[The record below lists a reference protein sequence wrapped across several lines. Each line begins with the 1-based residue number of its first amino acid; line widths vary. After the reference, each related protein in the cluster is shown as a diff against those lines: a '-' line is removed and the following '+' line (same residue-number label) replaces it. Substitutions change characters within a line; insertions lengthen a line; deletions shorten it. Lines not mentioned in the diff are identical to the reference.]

1 MFKRISA
8 LAAGIT
14 LVAMATVV
22 PAWAQ
27 TSDTATT
34 NVEVDS
40 FLEFAIQNP
49 GNADT
54 TPDTGDECDDAAY
67 GDCPFGSGASQ
78 TVLANQSGYASA
90 FSAEDTILR
99 LRTNNT
105 AGAQVT
111 AYGDN
116 GGVNGSNCL
125 VAGTDVITDSI
136 ADLTASQAANDSSNP
151 VVDTET
157 GLAFRLLDTGTA
169 TALRGTDE
177 DTQWGTGD
185 TNGTNALWAA
195 SPILV
200 GNARVIYDTDAEQ
213 TSDVLAVITYF
224 AGVANTQPA
233 GNYTCTA
240 NYTASTL

>member
-49 GNADT
+49 SADCT
-54 TPDTGDECDDAAY
+54 ATAG
-67 GDCPFGSGASQ
+67 GDCPFGSLASQ
-78 TVLANQSGYASA
+78 TILTNQAGYDSE
-90 FSAEDTILR
+90 FSAANTVLR

-111 AYGDN
+111 AYGTN

-151 VVDTET
+151 AVDTET

-169 TALRGTDE
+169 AALRGADE

-185 TNGTNALWAA
+185 TNGTDALWAA
-195 SPILV
+195 FPILV
-200 GNARVIYDTDAEQ
+200 GNAQVIYDTDTEQ
-213 TSDVLAVITYF
+213 TSNVDAVIQYF
-224 AGVANTQPA
+224 AGVAGTQPA
-233 GNYTCTA
+233 GNYSCVA